1 MAFPEVL
8 SHNGIMKRALV
19 AALGVWVAV
28 ACAKK
33 GDPVRDNLDRMV
45 KAANARD
52 VAALFD
58 NVAPDFQAADGSG
71 RADAEAL
78 VRRIFAAYE
87 ILNVTIHDVRVEK
100 GENAARVRLTADLS
114 GQPVKIG
121 GLQGLVPSAA
131 KYDFD
136 LRMTS
141 DGKRWK
147 VAWASWQPKE

>member
-1 MAFPEVL
+1 MRNRSHVL
-8 SHNGIMKRALV
+8 RAVVCAVV
-19 AALGVWVAV
+19 AAL

-33 GDPVRDNLDRMV
+33 GDPVKDTLDRMV

-52 VAALFD
+52 VGALFE
-58 NVAPDFQAADGSG
+58 NVAADFQAADGSG

-87 ILNVTIHDVRVEK
+87 ILNVSIHDVQVEK
-100 GENAARVRLTADLS
+100 GENAARVRFSADLS

-121 GLQGLVPSAA
+121 GLDGLVPSSAR
-131 KYDFD
+131 YDFD
-136 LRMTS
+136 LRLTS
-141 DGKRWK
+141 DGKSWK